1 MKPTMFPVLVDSIG
15 CSNGQVAEQAEAVAA
30 MRLLLVLC
38 NACGPR
44 MVPRRPHCAEG
55 VACLRSH
62 CSTFSA
68 THLKAA
74 IDVVIPCHQPCCI
87 FQS

>member
-1 MKPTMFPVLVDSIG
+1 M
-15 CSNGQVAEQAEAVAA
+15 AAVW
-30 MRLLLVLC
+30 LLLIFC

-55 VACLRSH
+55 IACLRLH
-62 CSTFSA
+62 YSA
-68 THLKAA
+68 LSAMHFKAA
-74 IDVVIPCHQPCCI
+74 IDVVILCHQPCCI